1 MIYLGPYVRSLHAWR
16 FQTLDPI
23 DGPYVLNND
32 NYKIIES
39 VHNAMVGHGGVER
52 TLRKLQD
59 LKLTWKNMR
68 LDVKTYIRE
77 CPCCQ
82 KMSQIKMEI
91 LHLYLIGNNMKQII
105 PNKFKD
111 NYPN

>member
-1 MIYLGPYVRSLHAWR
+1 MSRICINNKPEVPTAILAA
-16 FQTLDPI
+16 I

-59 LKLTWKNMR
+59 LKLTWKKC
-68 LDVKTYIRE
+68 D
-77 CPCCQ
+77 
-82 KMSQIKMEI
+82 SI
-91 LHLYLIGNNMKQII
+91 LKLTSENVLVAERYSV
-105 PNKFKD
+105 
-111 NYPN
+111 